1 MKILGVALAV
11 VLMSGLSLANPPRP
25 HHSGEAP
32 WREPLAED
40 RSKDFSI
47 REANGGAIIVDNVL
61 GMEWAGK
68 ASENLDWYGAYD
80 YCEKSTYAGYSD
92 WRLPTYWEMIS
103 IQLKQAK
110 EQGVYPIFSH
120 LKGKRAIWSSD
131 DSVSI
136 DQPDWDDR
144 WALFVE
150 PGLVTFELIKEEY
163 TAQCIRGEEKPAAGP
178 QGEERYKEIQ
188 PDLILDTKA
197 NLLWTG
203 PRNPKI
209 SKELLFT
216 EVKNW
221 YVANL
226 WCEDLV
232 FAGRSDWRLPRLDE
246 VVIIGDLRIPTVF
259 TSMPKIPNSPL
270 GFWTSSAAINPVG
283 PANWIVDLLGQA
295 YVHSKEEKHI
305 FGCVHSN

>member
-11 VLMSGLSLANPPRP
+11 VVKSGLSLANPPRP

-32 WREPLAED
+32 WMTPLSED
-40 RSKDFSI
+40 RSKEFSV
-47 REANGGAIIVDNVL
+47 REANGGKIIVDNVL

-80 YCEKSTYAGYSD
+80 YCENSTYAGYSD
-92 WRLPTYWEMIS
+92 WRLPTYWELIS
-103 IQLKQAK
+103 IQLKYAKGQAI
-110 EQGVYPIFSH
+110 YPVFSH
-120 LKGKRAIWSSD
+120 LNGKRAIWSMD

-144 WALFVE
+144 WVLFVGS
-150 PGLVTFELIKEEY
+150 GLVTFELIKERY
-163 TAQCIRGEEKPAAGP
+163 TAQCIRGDIKPAAGP
-178 QGEERYKEIQ
+178 SGAERFKEVQ
-188 PDLILDTKA
+188 PDLILDRKT

-203 PRNPKI
+203 PRDTKV
-209 SKELLFT
+209 SKDWLFT
-216 EVKNW
+216 EVENW

-246 VVIIGDLRIPTVF
+246 AVIIGDLRIPHIF
-259 TSMPKIPNSPL
+259 TRMPRIPNTNIGL
-270 GFWTSSAAINPVG
+270 WTSSAAINRVG
-283 PANWIVDLLGQA
+283 PANWHVDFLGQTI
-295 YVHSKEEKHI
+295 VHSKEEKHI